1 MFFRK
6 SSSEA
11 SGRRQA
17 SPINNVLVFHRR
29 NCGLAKIRRV
39 LKKVLFFSYQ
49 WHIYLAMPTFHISH
63 HHKDLYNASIKCAIC
78 FPVIPLRAT
87 PWLVYVKLIST
98 SVSMT
103 AVKHQF
109 WWEKFMCFQ
118 SFLSWENGIIFQKL
132 HFQRGECGEGR
143 WSWNEFCQQ
152 FSWRKEGWM
161 AAFFGWPTRLMVVVG
176 T

>member
-1 MFFRK
+1 MFCPIFKK

-17 SPINNVLVFHRR
+17 SPINNVLVFDRR
-29 NCGLAKIRRV
+29 NCGLAKIQRV
-39 LKKVLFFSYQ
+39 LKKVLFFPYQ

-63 HHKDLYNASIKCAIC
+63 HHKDLYNATIKCAIC

-132 HFQRGECGEGR
+132 HFQRGECVGKGDEVGMNFVNNFHDGKR
-143 WSWNEFCQQ
+143 G
-152 FSWRKEGWM
+152 GWLH
-161 AAFFGWPTRLMVVVG
+161 FLDGLLD
-176 T
+176 